1 MEKDL
6 IKSAKKLNEEELAVL
21 AEKVLNKSLLEYQ
34 KEKLRKEIDK
44 SLQERNKEE
53 FLRLTGELKR
63 ISCF

>member
-6 IKSAKKLNEEELAVL
+6 IKSAKKLSEEELAL
-21 AEKVLNKSLLEYQ
+21 MAEKVLNKSLLEYQ

>member
-6 IKSAKKLNEEELAVL
+6 IKSAKKMSEEELSKL

-44 SLQERNKEE
+44 SLLERNKEE